1 MSKSA
6 INKLIKTKLLKDV
19 ERAERKSIGEAA
31 RAVLS
36 TAAASQC
43 LVLNRKAVNALI
55 IGMEAGIGRK
65 LTTYEKKKYRKGVK
79 DHFIG
84 MSQPFPQI
92 AGRKYFLHI
101 LRKNKLELGKNIF
114 FLGTDFDG
122 VKDKYHEF
130 NKNFVEE
137 TGPKSLRERSYERG
151 DSTRGA
157 AGAIQFD
164 HGAEGTAVGTL
175 GGGSSAVSVALDKGV
190 DFERLKTVAKKNLT
204 AILARQFKDLTS
216 GERTVIKNRL
226 FDIIVNQDQVVQT
239 GRYGG
244 IVGGVGMIITPVITK
259 INKDRSSIERK
270 EQDAIIE
277 AVSKTIEETDWYN
290 LEGSSSMR
298 QKAEAATVQ
307 RVVEKLEKITK
318 QNKGSSVKLDPSVKK
333 TKLNT
338 KSKGRGRSK
347 EGKGVK
353 IRAKTNL
360 SGELAAPL
368 VAAKGGG
375 SRAKKSNFNALQMIG
390 ILNQRLPDT
399 VAKNMGSPRLNYRT
413 GRFAS
418 SVRITDIVFTA
429 KGHPSIGYTYQRDP
443 YEVYES
449 SSGSKFS
456 SLARDPRS
464 LIDVS
469 IRELAAQQAIGRLFT
484 RRV

>member
-19 ERAERKSIGEAA
+19 ERAERNTVGDAA
-31 RAVLS
+31 RKALS
-36 TAAASQC
+36 TKEASQC
-43 LVLNRKAVNALI
+43 LVLNRKAVTALVL
-55 IGMEAGIGRK
+55 GMEAGIGRK
-65 LTTYEKKKYRKGVK
+65 LTSYERKKYRKEVK
-79 DHFIG
+79 DHFIM
-84 MSQPFPQI
+84 MSRPFPKVP
-92 AGRKYFLHI
+92 GRQYFLHI
-101 LRKNKLELGKNIF
+101 LRKNKLELGKNIY

-122 VKDKYHEF
+122 IKKKYHSF
-130 NKNFVEE
+130 NKDFLER
-137 TGPKSLRERSYERG
+137 TKSLQGRNYDKKKPG
-151 DSTRGA
+151 TA
-157 AGAIQFD
+157 VQFD

-175 GGGSSAVSVALDKGV
+175 GGGSAVVSVALDKGV
-190 DFERLKTVAKKNLT
+190 DLQKLKEVASDNLE
-204 AILARQFKDLTS
+204 AILATQFKDLS
-216 GERTVIKNRL
+216 RSKQSEIKSRL
-226 FDIIVNQDQVVQT
+226 FDIILNQDQVVQR

-244 IVGGVGMIITPVITK
+244 IVGAVGIIITPVPTK
-259 INKDRSSIERK
+259 INRDRASLERK

-307 RVVEKLEKITK
+307 RVVQKLEKITK
-318 QNKGSSVKLDPSVKK
+318 QNKGSSIKLDPSVKK
-333 TKLNT
+333 TVLKT
-338 KSKGRGRSK
+338 KSRGKGKTK

-353 IRAKTNL
+353 PSARTSL
-360 SGELAAPL
+360 SGNFAPPL
-368 VAAKGGG
+368 VAAKGG

-390 ILNQRLPDT
+390 VLNQRLPET

-418 SVRITDIVFTA
+418 SVRITDIVLTA

-449 SSGSKFS
+449 SSGSRFS
-456 SLARDPRS
+456 SSARDPRS
-464 LIDVS
+464 LIDGS